1 MATSV
6 LASTAVWLAAGA
18 AAGVLALAM
27 PDEGT
32 LMGQLPH
39 FKARRLD
46 QQPVALPQELPSDR
60 TLALVV
66 FGRGQRAEA
75 QSWIHG
81 LGLAHGGAIP
91 WLKVAVLEDPGDE
104 PRRAAIERD
113 MRARHASAADRAR
126 LVPLFTDRQAFVKA
140 ARLSGTDHASVLVL
154 DRDGRVLARAE
165 GAFDELKAQ
174 ALRETLLP
182 QAIGE

>member
-6 LASTAVWLAAGA
+6 MAATAAWLAAGA
-18 AAGVLALAM
+18 TAGLLALAG

-46 QQPVALPQELPSDR
+46 QQPVALPQELPSER
-60 TLALVV
+60 TLALIV
-66 FGRGQRAEA
+66 FGRGQREV
-75 QSWIHG
+75 QG
-81 LGLAHGGAIP
+81 LGLARGGAIP

-104 PRRAAIERD
+104 PRREAVESA
-113 MRARHASAADRAR
+113 MRARHVSAADRAR
-126 LVPLFTDRQAFVKA
+126 LVPLFTDRQAFVRA

-154 DRDGRVLARAE
+154 DRAGRVLARAE
-165 GAFDELKAQ
+165 GAFDDLKGQ
-174 ALRETLLP
+174 ALLETLLP
-182 QAIGE
+182 QATGE